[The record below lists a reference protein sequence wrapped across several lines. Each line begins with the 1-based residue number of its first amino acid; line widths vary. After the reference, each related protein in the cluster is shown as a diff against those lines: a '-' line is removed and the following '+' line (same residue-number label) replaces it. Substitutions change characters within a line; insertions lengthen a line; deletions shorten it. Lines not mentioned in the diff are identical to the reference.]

1 MSTSLIACPFDH
13 SVRFPTLLRFLQ
25 NRSQMHYFTYS
36 ADVTRC
42 PRTNFTKWMISS
54 RTREVL
60 SVIPRSSKS
69 RLLGLTWI
77 HPGNLSPNLPLPART
92 HCLWTL
98 IGNWTNTC
106 WLVLDLVDNWAG
118 EPCSGVLGYIHRRIK
133 MAYVTTV
140 ISHLLCAG
148 GINIGLCDFLFP
160 LTYYRYPHHTCA
172 IAG

>member
-1 MSTSLIACPFDH
+1 
-13 SVRFPTLLRFLQ
+13 
-25 NRSQMHYFTYS
+25 MHYFTYS

-148 GINIGLCDFLFP
+148 GINIGLCDFLFLVDAIYPSSSLEATCYQKLLRAGHEFP
-160 LTYYRYPHHTCA
+160 LFYLHLSM
-172 IAG
+172 